1 MFLLNS
7 RLSLFTATLFGF
19 DRKDHHLIRAPLLP
33 KLRGN
38 FAEFLNEGSLVRL
51 TVLTVAHLCR
61 FAVRA
66 PYALDADAF
75 LASMDSTESF

>member
-1 MFLLNS
+1 MKLINH
-7 RLSLFTATLFGF
+7 FT
-19 DRKDHHLIRAPLLP
+19 RALLLP
-33 KLRGN
+33 KLRSY

-66 PYALDADAF
+66 PYALDIDAF
-75 LASMDSTESF
+75 LAGMDSTESL